1 MGQPRS
7 LQKAFKTPSLYNSTV
22 SSTVPRAI
30 LCLMN
35 NSSEIRK
42 PTHTAEVP
50 KKTPRFDRAGLHS
63 LSVRSWSERSSCLVR
78 SKFENMRVS
87 CCHSAAFGTCIKT
100 VVFWQVNSA
109 KESFFLGELV
119 HGWRGIYS
127 STKKSRRACTHPVFL
142 SSSLLTFPI
151 QCHRQRCR
159 PLRPTQVITTI
170 VNKCF

>member
-7 LQKAFKTPSLYNSTV
+7 LQKAFKTPSLHNSTV

-109 KESFFLGELV
+109 KRKLFLGRVGSWLEKNIQQHEKKPPSMYSSRLPFFLATDISHSMSQTAL
-119 HGWRGIYS
+119 
-127 STKKSRRACTHPVFL
+127 
-142 SSSLLTFPI
+142 
-151 QCHRQRCR
+151 
-159 PLRPTQVITTI
+159 
-170 VNKCF
+170 